1 MGKAPRFIQ
10 GFTSTR
16 LADFTRGPRILEVL
30 PPPESA
36 MVGTVPSTH
45 GSWGTFY
52 QAIAMGENIQG
63 IDYRMFK
70 GPEVGRE
77 HTGETSEEA
86 GVAVE
91 EGFG

>member
-1 MGKAPRFIQ
+1 M
-10 GFTSTR
+10 
-16 LADFTRGPRILEVL
+16 
-30 PPPESA
+30 
-36 MVGTVPSTH
+36 PSTH